1 MSLHVALPIFA
12 AAVAQLF
19 GQTGEGMHTVEAFLR
34 TVPPSVANVLA
45 KPIGDVLAARSGTL
59 LWLGAIVGL
68 WTTASFVE
76 TIRDILRS
84 EEHTSE
90 LQSLM
95 RISYAVF
102 CLKKKN

>member
-1 MSLHVALPIFA
+1 
-12 AAVAQLF
+12 
-19 GQTGEGMHTVEAFLR
+19 MHTVEAFLR

-76 TIRDILRS
+76 TIRDILRRAS
-84 EEHTSE
+84 GVRSTRTFLHYPLTPIGLIIRSDTRRVGKEVCSKDK
-90 LQSLM
+90 SW
-95 RISYAVF
+95 
-102 CLKKKN
+102 